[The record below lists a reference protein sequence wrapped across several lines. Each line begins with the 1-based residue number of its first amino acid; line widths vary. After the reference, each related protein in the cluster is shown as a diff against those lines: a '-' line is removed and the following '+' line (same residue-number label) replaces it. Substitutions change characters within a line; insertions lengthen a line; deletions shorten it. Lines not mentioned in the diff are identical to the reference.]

1 MKNFRKVLALVLVVA
16 TLLSFATMASAD
28 YKDQASIDAKYELAV
43 DVLSGFGIISGDDK
57 GNFRPTDEI
66 DRDEVAKMVA
76 VLCNGG
82 EDIEAYYA
90 DACTFADT
98 KNTWAAGYVAYCYH
112 TGIIDGRNA
121 TTFDPN
127 ASITGYE
134 VAKMLLCVLGFDAD
148 EQGYVGKD
156 WKVNVLRDARNF
168 GLLDDLDKSFNLK
181 NNIKRQE
188 VAQMILTALE
198 KPVVV
203 GVLSDNIVKITNAV
217 YGDIYDGTIISIKD
231 LGIGEFS
238 IFYGNVVVS
247 NDCLLEVYDYDWDV
261 VVDCFGR
268 PYMVWAGENAVTG
281 KEWSI
286 TRPIAK
292 GAAYAAKLA
301 ADTYVFINGE
311 YQDTFAKNSDTTKAV
326 TGTDKQKTWASL
338 ELGRAGLVVETYYT
352 AAGTIIAA
360 FETEVAVV
368 TETYKYQGVNY
379 FDVEF
384 ANDTWVDETGI
395 KNTEGYTAG
404 TVLYATFCDGT
415 EDTHGKKLSLAKRI
429 ATETDEFGVYF
440 EKATPIK
447 VKVTD
452 VESTSAKA
460 PADWN
465 QSNTVFFEGKTK
477 YDYHEANIAGYWNG
491 QAWDNTAFIDAVGAT
506 YNVYMNNGYVIAWA
520 PYVPADTATYGYAYF
535 EGDSWFAKESDILVN
550 GNWQYTYYIN
560 DMIDFEAK
568 EHDEVLTV
576 EGEGEHLEE
585 YHSDKGVLAQYKVKD
600 GKLEIIDCD
609 PYMDEVIDLEKG
621 EVGGINGYQIVN
633 STKILVKVGG
643 KYEAFTGWKTLQAK
657 YGNLLISADYNV
669 QYFVNA
675 EGKVTYLFIEAD
687 AVIEDGYFF
696 VVKWDRTRTSDQIK
710 AGERIWVEEYSVV
723 INDQDAKL
731 WIDSDWFEDDATGAE
746 AEDLIG
752 GLYNVKVRYL
762 GVTIDGEPIY
772 YVSED
777 SQLLMAVRFEFDH
790 IDSGKIFCD
799 GEGPVLHLADK
810 YTIEVFDYKEVVEED
825 GDVNEVTWEYVG
837 HKDYSSEEKFNA
849 EFEDNAG
856 YYYAAYA
863 EFDAAGYVTA
873 LFLVRVAVAG

>member
-57 GNFRPTDEI
+57 GNFRPNDEI

-168 GLLDDLDKSFNLK
+168 GLLDGLDKSFNLK

-198 KPVVV
+198 KPVVI

-238 IFYGNVVVS
+238 ILYGNVVVS
-247 NDCLLEVYDYDWDV
+247 NDCLLEIYGYGWDV
-261 VVDCFGR
+261 VIDCYGR
-268 PYMVWAGENAVTG
+268 PYMVWAGKNSVTG

-286 TRPIAK
+286 TRPIAE
-292 GAAYAAKLA
+292 GAAVGAKLA
-301 ADTYVFINGE
+301 ADTYVFLNGE
-311 YQDTFAKNSDTTKAV
+311 YIATVAKGTETK
-326 TGTDKQKTWASL
+326 TDAWKDL
-338 ELGRAGLVVETYYT
+338 DLGRAGLVVETYYT
-352 AAGTIIAA
+352 AAGTIVAA
-360 FETEVAVV
+360 FETEVAVAG
-368 TETYKYQGVNY
+368 TPYKYQSVTY
-379 FDVEF
+379 VDIDF
-384 ANDTWVDETGI
+384 ANDEWEDITE
-395 KNTEGYTAG
+395 KNTNNYKGGE
-404 TVLYATFCDGT
+404 VLYATFCDGT
-415 EDTHGKKLSLAKRI
+415 EGTHGKKLSLFDRI
-429 ATETDEFGVYF
+429 DTATTEFGVEF
-440 EKATPIK
+440 EVATPVK

-452 VESTSAKA
+452 VESASAKA
-460 PADWN
+460 PADWTRD
-465 QSNTVFFEGKTK
+465 NTVFFEGKTK
-477 YDYHEANIAGYWNG
+477 YDYHEANFAGAWNG
-491 QAWDNTAFIDAVGAT
+491 TNFVDEGVKETFIDAVGAT

-520 PYVPADTATYGYAYF
+520 PYVAPSTATYGYAYF
-535 EGDSWFAKESDILVN
+535 EGDTWYAKESDTLIN
-550 GNWQYTYYIN
+550 GNWQYTYFIN
-560 DMIDFEAK
+560 DMIDFDAK
-568 EHDEVLTV
+568 EHDDVQVVNRDTAEFLKANETY
-576 EGEGEHLEE
+576 GL
-585 YHSDKGVLAQYKVKD
+585 LAQYKVD
-600 GKLEIIDCD
+600 GGKLSLVDTD
-609 PYMDEVIDLEKG
+609 PYTAAVIDLEKG

-669 QYFVNA
+669 QYFVNN

>member
-57 GNFRPTDEI
+57 GNFRPNDEI

-203 GVLSDNIVKITNAV
+203 GVLSDNIVKITNAL
-217 YGDIYDGTIISIKD
+217 YAELGISIKD

-238 IFYGNVVVS
+238 ILYGNVIVS
-247 NDCLLEVYDYDWDV
+247 EDCLLEVYGYGWDV

-268 PYMVWAGENAVTG
+268 PYMVWAGKNTVTG

-292 GAAYAAKLA
+292 GAAVGAKLA
-301 ADTYVFINGE
+301 ADTYVFLNGE
-311 YQDTFAKNSDTTKAV
+311 YIATVAKGTETKA
-326 TGTDKQKTWASL
+326 DAWKNL
-338 ELGRAGLVVETYYT
+338 DLGRAGLVVETYYT

-368 TETYKYQGVNY
+368 TNTYKYQGVNY
-379 FDVEF
+379 FDVDF
-384 ANDTWVDETGI
+384 ANNVTYADETGI
-395 KNTEGYTAG
+395 KNTEGYTEG

-415 EDTHGKKLSLAKRI
+415 DKTHGAKLSLDARI
-429 ATETDEFGVYF
+429 AKATTAFGVYF
-440 EKATPIK
+440 EKATPVK

-465 QSNTVFFEGKTK
+465 QSNTVFYEGKTK

-491 QAWDNTAFIDAVGAT
+491 TAWDNTAFIDAVGAT

-520 PYVPADTATYGYAYF
+520 PYVAPDTATYGYAYF
-535 EGDSWFAKESDILVN
+535 EGDTWYAKESDILVN
-550 GNWQYTYYIN
+550 GNWQYTYFIN
-560 DMIDFEAK
+560 DMIDFDAK
-568 EHDEVLTV
+568 EHDEVQVVNEDTARL
-576 EGEGEHLEE
+576 LEA
-585 YHSDKGVLAQYKVKD
+585 YKASGLLAQYKVD
-600 GKLEIIDCD
+600 GGKLSLVDTD
-609 PYMDEVIDLEKG
+609 PYWDEVIDLEKG

-669 QYFVNA
+669 QYYVNA

-777 SQLLMAVRFEFDH
+777 AQLLMAVRFEFDH

-810 YTIEVFDYKEVVEED
+810 YTIEVFDYKEVVKKV
-825 GDVNEVTWEYVG
+825 GDVNEITWEYVG

>member
-57 GNFRPTDEI
+57 GNFRPNDEI

-198 KPVVV
+198 KPVGV

-360 FETEVAVV
+360 FETDMAVV
-368 TETYKYQGVNY
+368 TQTRKYQGVQQY
-379 FDVEF
+379 KYQIAGEAESD
-384 ANDTWVDETGI
+384 WV
-395 KNTEGYTAG
+395 KNTEGYAVG
-404 TVLYATFCDGT
+404 TMLYATYCDGT
-415 EDTHGKKLSLAKRI
+415 EDTHGEKLSLEDRI
-429 ATETDEFGVYF
+429 DTATTDFGVYF
-440 EKATPIK
+440 EKATPVK

-452 VESTSAKA
+452 VESTSKDA
-460 PADWN
+460 PAAWN
-465 QSNTVFFEGKTK
+465 KDNTVFYEGKTK
-477 YDYHEANIAGYWNG
+477 YDYHEANYAGYWNG
-491 QAWDNTAFIDAVGAT
+491 TTWNNTFFVAEAGAT
-506 YNVYMNNGYVIAWA
+506 YNVYMNNGYAIAFA
-520 PYVPADTATYGYAYF
+520 PYVAPDTATYGYAYF
-535 EGDSWFAKESDILVN
+535 EGDTWYYVEGDKYVN
-550 GNWQYTYYIN
+550 GARPLTYYID
-560 DMIDFEAK
+560 DMIDFDAK
-568 EHDEVLTV
+568 EHDGVKVDGMETIKEAATWQSV
-576 EGEGEHLEE
+576 G
-585 YHSDKGVLAQYKVKD
+585 DGVLAYYKVKD
-600 GKLEIIDCD
+600 GVLSIETIA
-609 PYMDEVIDLEKG
+609 PYYAKAVDLSKG
-621 EVGGINGYQIVN
+621 EIGVQGAQIVN
-633 STKILVKVGG
+633 STKILIKVAG
-643 KYEAFTGWKTLQAK
+643 KYEAHTWASLKAK
-657 YGNLLISADYNV
+657 YGNLLISESVNV
-669 QYFVNA
+669 QWYEAN
-675 EGKVTYLFIEAD
+675 GKVTYLFIEAD
-687 AVIEDGYFF
+687 YAVEDGYFF
-696 VVKWDRTRTSDQIK
+696 VVKWDRTRTSDQLPG
-710 AGERIWVEEYSVV
+710 GELKYVEQYSVV
-723 INDQDAKL
+723 IGDQAAKL
-731 WIDSDWFEDDATGAE
+731 WIDSDRFETYPNGTAKE
-746 AEDLIG
+746 QLIG
-752 GLYNVKVRYL
+752 KLFGIKILYL
-762 GVTIDGEPIY
+762 GNTIDGEPIY
-772 YVSED
+772 YVED
-777 SQLLMAVRFEFDH
+777 STALIEETAYNFDH
-790 IDSGKIFCD
+790 IDSGKLFWNDED
-799 GEGPVLHLADK
+799 GQHVFHMADK
-810 YTIEVFDYKEVVEED
+810 YTITVFDYVTKDGVVSYSGTKQYATEEA
-825 GDVNEVTWEYVG
+825 
-837 HKDYSSEEKFNA
+837 FNA
-849 EFEDNAG
+849 EFDDNLG
-856 YYYAAYA
+856 YKVEFYA
-863 EFDAAGYVTA
+863 EFDAAGYVVNLFIKRTA
-873 LFLVRVAVAG
+873 L